1 MFVSTL
7 PCSGSS
13 IKMNVIVTSFTI
25 LSLDC
30 FFPHLSKFIALAT
43 TAVVGSSQ
51 QRVKLWYLICSLP
64 KLRVIAEK
72 QNLQQKNNNQIQCE
86 QIVRC

>member
-1 MFVSTL
+1 ML
-7 PCSGSS
+7 R
-13 IKMNVIVTSFTI
+13 VINKNECNCHSSFTI